1 MSILECGAGFR
12 SIVNCGDAVS
22 EFKKRNKGTGKNY
35 FREEA
40 AGAFEERKA
49 AARKLGEE
57 TSTRLLG
64 PMFLMLGV
72 VLMIIVVPAFLTIQ
86 IKKKGRGRYVE
97 KIYREHERTGA
108 DVCGRN
114 AGRNR
119 AVSRGDDIDIGRN
132 LHLYIECKR
141 GGKSLKN
148 KLYTRYTQE
157 HGQLKLSKKGK

>member
-12 SIVNCGDAVS
+12 SIVICGDAVS
-22 EFKKRNKGTGKNY
+22 EFKKGTKGLAELLQ
-35 FREEA
+35 REA

-86 IKKKGRGRYVE
+86 I
-97 KIYREHERTGA
+97 
-108 DVCGRN
+108 
-114 AGRNR
+114 
-119 AVSRGDDIDIGRN
+119 
-132 LHLYIECKR
+132 
-141 GGKSLKN
+141 
-148 KLYTRYTQE
+148 
-157 HGQLKLSKKGK
+157 

>member
-12 SIVNCGDAVS
+12 SIGKFAVMLS
-22 EFKKRNKGTGKNY
+22 QNLRKGTKGLAELLQ
-35 FREEA
+35 REA

-86 IKKKGRGRYVE
+86 I
-97 KIYREHERTGA
+97 
-108 DVCGRN
+108 
-114 AGRNR
+114 
-119 AVSRGDDIDIGRN
+119 
-132 LHLYIECKR
+132 
-141 GGKSLKN
+141 
-148 KLYTRYTQE
+148 
-157 HGQLKLSKKGK
+157 

>member
-1 MSILECGAGFR
+1 MREMQRGTPESECYEHFGMR
-12 SIVNCGDAVS
+12 CGLPVYRKFAVMLS
-22 EFKKRNKGTGKNY
+22 QNLRKGTKGLAELLQ
-35 FREEA
+35 REA

-86 IKKKGRGRYVE
+86 FKKKGRGRYVE

-108 DVCGRN
+108 DVCGRD

-119 AVSRGDDIDIGRN
+119 ASQSWSDIDIGGY
-132 LHLYIECKR
+132 HC
-141 GGKSLKN
+141 
-148 KLYTRYTQE
+148 TR
-157 HGQLKLSKKGK
+157 LDI